1 MCFIVAFS
9 EGRALEAG
17 NEVAEQF
24 VQLLYGKNAYSW
36 KEFGVSGW
44 IEDGIDDVEW
54 ALANNVPVFDATAAI
69 DFYECAA
76 QLVKWA
82 NCSQ

>member
-9 EGRALEAG
+9 EGQELEAG

-36 KEFGVSGW
+36 KE
-44 IEDGIDDVEW
+44 
-54 ALANNVPVFDATAAI
+54 
-69 DFYECAA
+69 
-76 QLVKWA
+76 
-82 NCSQ
+82 